1 MQRFCTLA
9 DNSQVSEGEVSILDE
24 KLSKILNMLPQP
36 VFLMKEGQILWCNS
50 VAKSLQIEE
59 QSLQHIFRQDPASI
73 RLQMPESC
81 LQLTVNISGQPY
93 SATVQSWEDQLLVI
107 ASPIAQA
114 SAAVESL
121 PFSDALRRPM
131 QELITA
137 AGTLFEE
144 LPEERSSR
152 MTGAAAE
159 VNRAIY
165 QIQRLCTHTCEGGRL
180 LSESQ
185 AAQRRSRNINELLDR
200 FVESCRALVCT
211 AGYDFRY
218 TPMVAPVSADI
229 DGQLIE
235 RALYQLLANAMTY
248 TPKGGSIRLSCEKVE
263 QRLLIRL
270 ADSGEGFRPDVM
282 AALYGGSK
290 SSSDPRSG
298 VGIGLPVV
306 KRIAELHGGSLHI
319 ESSDQ
324 GSTATL
330 SLSLQ
335 RATLSLRSMRF
346 HTDPYGGRSAA
357 LVELSGVLPSEF
369 YDPEEIEA

>member
-1 MQRFCTLA
+1 M
-9 DNSQVSEGEVSILDE
+9 SILDG

-36 VFLMKEGQILWCNS
+36 AFLMKEGQILWCNS
-50 VAKSLQIEE
+50 FATSLQLKE
-59 QSLQHIFRQDPASI
+59 QPAQLIFGQDPSQ
-73 RLQMPESC
+73 LQLQSPESC
-81 LQLTVNISGQPY
+81 LQLTINISGQAY
-93 SATVQSWEDQLLVI
+93 SATVQRWEDQLLVI
-107 ASPIAQA
+107 ASPMAQTAIAKD
-114 SAAVESL
+114 SL

-144 LPEERSSR
+144 LPESR
-152 MTGAAAE
+152 TARMAGAAAE

-165 QIQRLCTHTCEGGRL
+165 QIQRLCTHTCEGGKL
-180 LSESQ
+180 LSENQ
-185 AAQRRSRNINELLDR
+185 LPQRRSRNINELLEH
-200 FVESCRALVCT
+200 FVESCRALVCA

-218 TPMVAPVSADI
+218 TPMDSPISADI
-229 DGQLIE
+229 DGQLLE
-235 RALYQLLANAMTY
+235 RALYQLLANAMAY
-248 TPKGGSIRLSCEKVE
+248 TPKGGRIHLSCEKAE
-263 QRLLIRL
+263 QKLLIRL
-270 ADSGEGFRPDVM
+270 ADSGEGFRPDIM

-290 SSSDPRSG
+290 SGSDPRSG

-306 KRIAELHGGSLHI
+306 KRIAELHGGTLHI
-319 ESSDQ
+319 ESNSQ

-335 RATLSLRSMRF
+335 RAPLSLRSMRF
-346 HTDPYGGRSAA
+346 HTDSYGGRSAA